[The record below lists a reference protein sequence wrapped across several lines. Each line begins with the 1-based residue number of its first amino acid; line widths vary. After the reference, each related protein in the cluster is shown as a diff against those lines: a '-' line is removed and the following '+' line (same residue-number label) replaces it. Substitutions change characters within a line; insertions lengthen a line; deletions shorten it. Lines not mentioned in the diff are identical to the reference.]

1 MKIYLRVGRTSIVEI
16 QELRYW
22 RETETC
28 ESGHG
33 EVPAML
39 GRRWTISGLH
49 QVHAA

>member
-1 MKIYLRVGRTSIVEI
+1 MKV

-22 RETETC
+22 REKETC

-39 GRRWTISGLH
+39 ERGDGPFH
-49 QVHAA
+49 V